1 MLKKQNFKKLIN
13 TQELSYVT
21 NKKRRIR
28 RLKRKIIKNE
38 EFRKEFNEKMDK
50 LELEQLNKENLNKTI
65 STTETRPSNEKFFFF
80 FFYWLKFKDETVDC
94 VVVVTHFFFIYNIN

>member
-38 EFRKEFNEKMDK
+38 EFKKEFNEKMDK

-65 STTETRPSNEKFFFF
+65 STTET
-80 FFYWLKFKDETVDC
+80 
-94 VVVVTHFFFIYNIN
+94 